1 MEKNIKN
8 LYEYC
13 DGLNSPIEAFVHTS
27 TPDNSPILPHWH
39 YFFEIIHILNGNTEV
54 ICNENIYN
62 LSPGDLIIFCP
73 KHIHSIYETPAEAI
87 SITAEGNNFPTD
99 TGILNPINSS
109 ENKLTHNEYV
119 SNNNIPS
126 VENGLSLT
134 KTACLSPVSTDEI
147 HPKIDK
153 KHGSIQPVP
162 DKTILSKNC
171 NIRYQVLKFD
181 LNFLHISGNYKSRF
195 SNMLNIAYEQNP
207 ENIFFSK
214 EDLKNH
220 QIYELFEQCIEEI
233 KTRQYGY
240 DTLIG
245 SNIAKLLTY
254 MSRIWISKGVAVDE
268 KVLCASA
275 PDNPFDNITEY
286 IDRHYNEQL
295 RVKELA
301 KMCNMSYSNFARSFR
316 QLYNRS
322 CKEYIEFIR
331 LNRVADLLIFTDL
344 DLNYI
349 SQETGFSD
357 CSHLIRSFKQWKGM
371 TPKVWRREYGKS

>member
-1 MEKNIKN
+1 MLPNFCPQHPISQERRINMEKNIKN

-27 TPDNSPILPHWH
+27 IPDNFPILPHWH
-39 YFFEIIHILNGNTEV
+39 YFFEIIHILNGNVEV
-54 ICNENIYN
+54 ICDENIYN
-62 LSPGDLIIFCP
+62 LSPSDLIIFCP
-73 KHIHSIYETPAEAI
+73 KHIHSIYETPTENI
-87 SITAEGNNFPTD
+87 SA
-99 TGILNPINSS
+99 
-109 ENKLTHNEYV
+109 
-119 SNNNIPS
+119 
-126 VENGLSLT
+126 NGLSSE
-134 KTACLSPVSTDEI
+134 KKACLNPTFSDEI

-162 DKTILSKNC
+162 NKTVLSESC
-171 NIRYQVLKFD
+171 DIRYQVIKFD

-195 SNMLNIAYEQNP
+195 SNMLNIAYEKNP

-214 EDLKNH
+214 EDLKN
-220 QIYELFEQCIEEI
+220 YEVYDIFEQCIEEL

-240 DTLIG
+240 DTIIG
-245 SNIAKLLTY
+245 SNVANLLTHL
-254 MSRIWISKGVAVDE
+254 SRIWISKGINIDE
-268 KVLCASA
+268 KVLSVSA

-286 IDRHYNEQL
+286 IDKHYNEQL
-295 RVKELA
+295 QVKELA

-316 QLYNRS
+316 QLYNKS

-331 LNRVADLLIFTDL
+331 LNRVADLLIFTKL

-371 TPKVWRREYGKS
+371 TPKVWRQEYGN

>member
-1 MEKNIKN
+1 MNM
-8 LYEYC
+8 
-13 DGLNSPIEAFVHTS
+13 
-27 TPDNSPILPHWH
+27 
-39 YFFEIIHILNGNTEV
+39 
-54 ICNENIYN
+54 
-62 LSPGDLIIFCP
+62 
-73 KHIHSIYETPAEAI
+73 
-87 SITAEGNNFPTD
+87 
-99 TGILNPINSS
+99 
-109 ENKLTHNEYV
+109 
-119 SNNNIPS
+119 
-126 VENGLSLT
+126 
-134 KTACLSPVSTDEI
+134 
-147 HPKIDK
+147 HPKIDQ

-162 DKTILSKNC
+162 EKTILSKNC

-195 SNMLNIAYEQNP
+195 LNMMNVAYEQNP

-214 EDLKNH
+214 EDLKNY

-245 SNIAKLLTY
+245 TNIAKLLTY
-254 MSRIWISKGVAVDE
+254 LSRIWISKGIAVDE
-268 KVLCASA
+268 KILCASA

-295 RVKELA
+295 QVKELA
-301 KMCNMSYSNFARSFR
+301 KMCNMSYSNFARSFK
-316 QLYNRS
+316 QLYNQS
-322 CKEYIEFIR
+322 CKEYIEFIQ
-331 LNRVADLLIFTDL
+331 LNRVADLLIYTDL

-371 TPKVWRREYGKS
+371 TPKIWRREYGNS